1 MRELEKRR
9 ESGEGRLGQVGVQV
23 HDADGRVEPVV
34 GERGVEQRGEER
46 REGEKESAE
55 L

>member
-1 MRELEKRR
+1 MRELEERR
-9 ESGEGRLGQVGVQV
+9 KSGESRLGEVGVQV

-34 GERGVEQRGEER
+34 GERDVEQRGEER